1 MSSTDVNCGE
11 GGGAYTYT
19 NLRIASI
26 FVIFATSAIGSFF
39 PVLARKSKW
48 LKVPNAVFEFAKYFG
63 SGVIVATAFIHLL
76 SPALGELGSPCLS
89 PAWQAYP
96 YPLALAML
104 SLFGIFIVQIISFR
118 WGMAK
123 LAKLGIRPDVHG
135 HGEHLDAAN
144 SPDGASDGEKITS
157 DVEEAQPEQ
166 FDDSAMAQVMGIFIL
181 EFGILLH
188 SLLIGLT
195 LAVDPDFIVLFVVIV
210 FHQMFEGLGVGSR
223 LAFLRLPPK
232 YNFIPF
238 VAALLY
244 SISTPVGIIAGLG
257 IRSTYNPNSTTASI
271 VSGVLDSLSAGILLY
286 TGLVELMAHEFLFSN
301 EMNKASNG
309 KLAYALCC
317 MLFGTALMALL
328 GKWA

>member
-1 MSSTDVNCGE
+1 
-11 GGGAYTYT
+11 
-19 NLRIASI
+19 
-26 FVIFATSAIGSFF
+26 
-39 PVLARKSKW
+39 
-48 LKVPNAVFEFAKYFG
+48 
-63 SGVIVATAFIHLL
+63 
-76 SPALGELGSPCLS
+76 
-89 PAWQAYP
+89 
-96 YPLALAML
+96 ML
-104 SLFGIFIVQIISFR
+104 SLFVIFIVQIISFR
-118 WGMAK
+118 WGMATARQTGDK
-123 LAKLGIRPDVHG
+123 AWYVCNTVIKELLITLIDVHG
-135 HGEHLDAAN
+135 HGQRSDTAD

-157 DVEEAQPEQ
+157 DVEEAQPEHIHI
-166 FDDSAMAQVMGIFIL
+166 DDSALAQVVGIFIL
-181 EFGILLH
+181 EFGVLLH

-195 LAVDPDFIVLFVVIV
+195 LAVDPGFIVLFVVIV

-238 VAALLY
+238 VAAFLY
-244 SISTPVGIIAGLG
+244 SISTPVGIAAGLG
-257 IRSTYNPNSTTASI
+257 IRNTYNPNSTTASI

-317 MLFGTALMALL
+317 LLLGTALMALL

>member
-39 PVLARKSKW
+39 PVLARKCKW
-48 LKVPNAVFEFAKYFG
+48 LKVPNAVFE
-63 SGVIVATAFIHLL
+63 IATAFIHLL

-104 SLFGIFIVQIISFR
+104 SLFGIFIVQLISFR

-123 LAKLGIRPDVHG
+123 LAKLGIRPDT
-135 HGEHLDAAN
+135 AN

-157 DVEEAQPEQ
+157 DVEEARPGQ
-166 FDDSAMAQVMGIFIL
+166 FDDSAMAQVVGIFIL

-232 YNFIPF
+232 YNFISF

-257 IRSTYNPNSTTASI
+257 IRTTYNPNGTTASI

-286 TGLVELMAHEFLFSN
+286 TGMVELMAHEFLFSN

-317 MLFGTALMALL
+317 MLLGTGLMALL
-328 GKWA
+328 GEWA